1 MDKTLSL
8 IKREYL
14 IRVKTKGFLLGTLL
28 MPVLILVMTFLGP
41 IMAKINEKVRKTT
54 TVAVVDFSGQVFEP
68 IKASLSLQKR
78 TSQGL
83 PLYKILRVGAKPEEL
98 AAVKDSLSKEV
109 IEGKLNAFLIIPAEI
124 LEKNQFEVHSKNVSN
139 FAFNQV
145 MEDAISSAVIKARL
159 QRSGLDADLVHKLNR
174 RADAKT
180 FKVGEEGSK
189 EESGVVAFALS
200 YAMVFIMYMA
210 LIFYGTFVMR
220 GVIEDK
226 SSRVVEVI
234 VSSVKPHQLMAGK
247 IIGIG
252 AAGLTQLV
260 IWAIVAALVSTYG
273 LVMAKQFAPAVDKIA
288 IPSVSVWI
296 YVAFVSFFVLGY
308 FLYATLYAAMGS
320 LANAESEMQSIQWPV
335 VILLIIAFMLM
346 FAIMNSP
353 ESPLA
358 VVLSLIPF
366 FAPIL
371 MFFRISVNAAPSSQV
386 LLSIVLLAAT
396 IWGLIWVAGRIFRIG
411 ILMYGKRPTLPEVM
425 KWIRY

>member
-14 IRVKTKGFLLGTLL
+14 IRVKTKGFLVGTLL
-28 MPVLILVMTFLGP
+28 MPVFILLMTFLSP
-41 IMAKINEKVRKTT
+41 IMAKISEKASKTT
-54 TVAVVDFSGQVFEP
+54 NVAVIDFSKQVFWT
-68 IKASLSLQKR
+68 IKASLSLDKR

-83 PLYKILRVGAKPEEL
+83 PLYNMQRVEATPEGL
-98 AAVKDSLSKEV
+98 AAAKENLSKEV
-109 IEGKLNAFLIIPAEI
+109 KDGKLSAYLIIPADI
-124 LEKNQFEVHSKNVSN
+124 LEKNQFELHSKNISN
-139 FAFNQV
+139 FAFNQA

-174 RADAKT
+174 RANVKT

-189 EESGVVAFALS
+189 EESGAVAFFLS

-210 LIFYGTFVMR
+210 LVFYGTFVMR

-234 VSSVKPHQLMAGK
+234 LSSVKPHQLMAGK

-260 IWAIVAALVSTYG
+260 IWAIVAALVSSYG
-273 LVMAKQFAPAVDKIA
+273 LLMAKQFAPAVDKIA
-288 IPSVSVWI
+288 IPSVSIWVYI
-296 YVAFVSFFVLGY
+296 TFVSFFVLGY
-308 FLYATLYAAMGS
+308 FLYSTLYAAMGS
-320 LANAESEMQSIQWPV
+320 LANAESEAQSMQWPV
-335 VILLIIAFMLM
+335 VIFLIIAFMLM

-353 ESPLA
+353 DSPLA

-371 MFFRISVNAAPSSQV
+371 MFFRISVNAAPVSQV

-396 IWGLIWVAGRIFRIG
+396 IWGLIWITGKIFRIG

>member
-1 MDKTLSL
+1 MDKTLCL

-28 MPVLILVMTFLGP
+28 LPVFILLLTFLNP
-41 IMAKINEKVRKTT
+41 IMAKINAKASKTV
-54 TVAVVDFSGQVFEP
+54 TVAVIDFSKQVFWP
-68 IKASLSLQKR
+68 VKAALSLEKR

-83 PLYKILRVGAKPEEL
+83 LLYDMQRVEATDQGL
-98 AAVKDSLSKEV
+98 AAVKENLGKE
-109 IEGKLNAFLIIPAEI
+109 ITEGKLNAFIIIPADI
-124 LEKNQFEVHSKNVSN
+124 LEKNQFELHSKNVSN
-139 FAFNQV
+139 FAFNQA
-145 MEDAISSAVIKARL
+145 MEDAISSAIIKARL

-174 RADAKT
+174 RATIKT
-180 FKVGEEGSK
+180 FKVGEGGSK
-189 EESGVVAFALS
+189 EESGIVAFALS

-210 LIFYGTFVMR
+210 LVFYGIFVMR

-252 AAGLTQLV
+252 AAGLTQLI
-260 IWAIVAALVSTYG
+260 IWAIAAALVSSYG
-273 LVMAKQFAPAVDKIA
+273 LLLAKQFAPAVDKIA
-288 IPSVSVWI
+288 IPSVSIWI
-296 YVAFVSFFVLGY
+296 YVAFVLFFVLGY

-320 LANAESEMQSIQWPV
+320 LANAESDIQSIQWPV
-335 VILLIIAFMLM
+335 VILLIISFTLM

-353 ESPLA
+353 DSPLA

-371 MFFRISVNAAPSSQV
+371 MFFRISVNAAPLSQV

-396 IWGLIWVAGRIFRIG
+396 ICGLIWVTGRIFRVG